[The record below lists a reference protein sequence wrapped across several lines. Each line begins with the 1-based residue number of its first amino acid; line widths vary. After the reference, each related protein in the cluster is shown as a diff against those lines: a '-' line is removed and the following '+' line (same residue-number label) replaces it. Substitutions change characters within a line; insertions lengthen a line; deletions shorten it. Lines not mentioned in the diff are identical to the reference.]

1 MLGALAYSLYTRIRQ
16 PRYDKIVS
24 PVLGL
29 FRNSQMTKTKLKS
42 NCVLC
47 ETPDELQTCFSVS
60 HEVVQFS
67 GQASKVVIELRNLM
81 ASSTLAELAI
91 KHVQLEGRLGR

>member
-1 MLGALAYSLYTRIRQ
+1 MGAMKSPLVN
-16 PRYDKIVS
+16 KVVS

-42 NCVLC
+42 NCVQC

-81 ASSTLAELAI
+81 ASLTCELFN
-91 KHVQLEGRLGR
+91 Q

>member
-81 ASSTLAELAI
+81 ASSTCELFN
-91 KHVQLEGRLGR
+91 Q